1 MRDPYQVLGIQRGA
15 SEEEIKKAYR
25 KLSRIYHPDANV
37 NNPNKEQAEE
47 KFKEIQQAYQQIM
60 KEREGGGSGYAS
72 YDGDAQSGYGGAY
85 GNGYGGGRGGFDD
98 FFDEFFGGSFGG
110 FGGRAGYGQRAAAG
124 EDEYT
129 VHMRAA
135 ANYINS
141 RHFREALTVL
151 ESIAERT
158 GDWYY
163 YSSVAN
169 QGLGNNAQALEY
181 ARKAQSMEP
190 QNAQY
195 ANWVRQLESGQ
206 TWYSGRQNM
215 YGGVP
220 SYGGGSL
227 CWKLCLVNII
237 CNLCCGGAGC
247 CGPVMYC

>member
-15 SEEEIKKAYR
+15 TEEEIKKAYR

-37 NNPNKEQAEE
+37 NNPNRDQAEE

-60 KEREGGGSGYAS
+60 KEREGGTEGYAS
-72 YDGDAQSGYGGAY
+72 YDGDAQNGGYGPYRGAQ
-85 GNGYGGGRGGFDD
+85 GGPYRGGFDD
-98 FFDEFFGGSFGG
+98 FFGDFFGGGY
-110 FGGRAGYGQRAAAG
+110 GRAGYGQRAAAD
-124 EDEYT
+124 EDAYT

-141 RHFREALTVL
+141 RHFQEALNVL
-151 ESIAERT
+151 DGISERT

-190 QNAQY
+190 QNGRFAG
-195 ANWVRQLESGQ
+195 WVRQLESGQ
-206 TWYSGRQNM
+206 TWYTGRQSM
-215 YGGVP
+215 YGGMP
-220 SYGGGSL
+220 SYGGGNL
-227 CWKLCLVNII
+227 CWKLCLANII

>member
-25 KLSRIYHPDANV
+25 RLSRIYHPDANV

-60 KEREGGGSGYAS
+60 KEREGGYTSYGQEAGGGYEGNGSGGS
-72 YDGDAQSGYGGAY
+72 Y
-85 GNGYGGGRGGFDD
+85 GNGYGGYRGPFDD
-98 FFDEFFGGSFGG
+98 FFGDFFGGG
-110 FGGRAGYGQRAAAG
+110 FGGRSGYGQRASAG

-141 RHFREALTVL
+141 RHFQEALNVL
-151 ESIAERT
+151 DGISERT
-158 GDWYY
+158 ADWYY
-163 YSSVAN
+163 YSSLAN
-169 QGLGNNAQALEY
+169 QGLGNNAQAMEY
-181 ARKAQSMEP
+181 ARKAQAMDP

-195 ANWVRQLESGQ
+195 AGWVRQMESGQ
-206 TWYSGRQNM
+206 TWYTGRQTM
-215 YGGVP
+215 YGGMP
-220 SYGGGSL
+220 SYGGGNL
-227 CWKLCLVNII
+227 CWKLCLANII